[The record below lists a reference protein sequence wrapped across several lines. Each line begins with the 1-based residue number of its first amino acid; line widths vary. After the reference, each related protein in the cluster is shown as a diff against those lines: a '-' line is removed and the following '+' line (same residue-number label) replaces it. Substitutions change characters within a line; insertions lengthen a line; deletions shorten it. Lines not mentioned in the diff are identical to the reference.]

1 MLLGITCRDE
11 EMWSLFSLVSCVD
24 KIRLES
30 CIYPRLLK
38 YHFSDSRTK
47 RARCKRPE
55 YTCLTS
61 PVSVVAAELSKS

>member
-11 EMWSLFSLVSCVD
+11 EMWSLFLLVSCVD

-38 YHFSDSRTK
+38 YHFSDSWTK
-47 RARCKRPE
+47 VRLLRQTGICKLEESR
-55 YTCLTS
+55 L
-61 PVSVVAAELSKS
+61 LLW